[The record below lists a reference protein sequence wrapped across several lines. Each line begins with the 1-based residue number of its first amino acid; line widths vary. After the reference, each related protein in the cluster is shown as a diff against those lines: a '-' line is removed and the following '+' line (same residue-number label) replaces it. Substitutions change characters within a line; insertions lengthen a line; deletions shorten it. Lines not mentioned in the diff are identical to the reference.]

1 VRGVARRLGRLA
13 RNTGVLG
20 VIGVLSF
27 AASGADA
34 APPPQQFLLTIS
46 ATSVAK
52 FDHTSAPVTLL
63 ECETSQRAEG
73 ARTAVLRS
81 SRPTLVRFVDGRIQT
96 VVLRRLKG
104 TVKLSGTN
112 TANMVCAGVET
123 QTPEPCA
130 KTTRRF
136 AGARVTFSS
145 AGRGSITIRPPHVA
159 LRRIQCPQEPDDFL
173 ALPLGP
179 PPGPLHISL
188 ASLRNARTTRIT
200 LTASGSR
207 TKTYGAPEA
216 GTLQQRTAWKVTFVR
231 TGR

>member
-27 AASGADA
+27 AASGAGA
-34 APPPQQFLLTIS
+34 APAPEPFLLTIS
-46 ATSVAK
+46 ATSVAD

-112 TANMVCAGVET
+112 TANMVCAGMET
-123 QTPEPCA
+123 HTPEPCA
-130 KTTRRF
+130 KTTRLF
-136 AGARVTFSS
+136 ADARVTLSS
-145 AGRGSITIRPPHVA
+145 AGRGSITIRPPRVA

-179 PPGPLHISL
+179 PPGPLRISL

-207 TKTYGAPEA
+207 TTTYGAPEA
-216 GTLQQRTAWKVTFVR
+216 GTLQQRTAWRFTFVR